1 MRTTNMELPVHKIEE
16 IGEKA
21 SEDSELKRAKK
32 RVKEQA
38 LDIPPILNEQ

>member
-1 MRTTNMELPVHKIEE
+1 MELPVHKIEE
-16 IGEKA
+16 IGEKT

-38 LDIPPILNEQ
+38 LDIPPILNKQ

>member
-1 MRTTNMELPVHKIEE
+1 MELPVHKIEE

-21 SEDSELKRAKK
+21 SEDSEFKRAKK

-38 LDIPPILNEQ
+38 LDLPPILNEQ